1 MIDQILRDDDDV
13 QIDVLLCKRSND
25 HGNHRGQICLPGG
38 KSEDHE
44 SDYQTVIREI
54 KEETGYDMEQ

>member
-44 SDYQTVIREI
+44 SDY
-54 KEETGYDMEQ
+54 